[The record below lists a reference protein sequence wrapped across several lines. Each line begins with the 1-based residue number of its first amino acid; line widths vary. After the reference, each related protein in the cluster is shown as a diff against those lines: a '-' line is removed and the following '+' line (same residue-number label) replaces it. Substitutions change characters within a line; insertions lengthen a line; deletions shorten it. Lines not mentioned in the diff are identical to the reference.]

1 MTGHGPR
8 TLVNCLSAGSG
19 GSLSYVRNL
28 LPRLVAEAERQ
39 GMPSRFCFLHG
50 QQQRALFSEIDEAD
64 RIEVEESA
72 CSSPLRRYLWES
84 RHLPQ
89 VVASHSVGQVF
100 LPSQFGAIVDGI
112 ENVLMIRNMEPFFA
126 GRYRYALAKGVR
138 NRVLAPLSRRA
149 LIRADR
155 VIAVSAFSR
164 QYCLEG
170 IGIPER
176 KLSLVYHGRD
186 ASFSPERG
194 PHDAGVLAR
203 YGLADDYVF
212 SCGSMLPYRRFEDII
227 AAYGRLLSE
236 RPSLPPLILA
246 GGREDSR
253 YARLIETAAAK
264 TALPQAIR
272 HIGRLAYEDMQV
284 LYRNSLVF
292 VMSSEIEACPNVGI
306 EAMSSGCAILSSDNP
321 PLPEIF
327 QDAALYYP
335 ARNAAGLAARLAEL
349 LDSPQMRQQLSEL
362 ALERAAFFSWQRC
375 AEETLAVLSAST
387 CQAERRSGIP
397 ASLGA

>member
-1 MTGHGPR
+1 MTGHGQR

-39 GMPSRFCFLHG
+39 GMSSRFCFLHG
-50 QQQRALFSEIDEAD
+50 RQQRALFSEIDEAD
-64 RIEVEESA
+64 RIEVEEPA
-72 CSSPLRRYLWES
+72 CSSPLRRYLWEN
-84 RHLPQ
+84 RHLPR

-126 GRYRYALAKGVR
+126 RRYSYALAKDMR

-149 LIRADR
+149 LTRADR
-155 VIAVSAFSR
+155 VIAVSEFSR
-164 QYCLEG
+164 QYCLED

-194 PHDAGVLAR
+194 PHDADVLAR
-203 YGLADDYVF
+203 YGLADGYVF

-227 AAYGRLLSE
+227 AAYGRLLTE

-246 GGREDSR
+246 GGREDGG
-253 YARLIETAAAK
+253 YAHLVQAAIAK
-264 TALPQAIR
+264 TGSEGAIR

-335 ARNAAGLAARLAEL
+335 ARNAAALAARLAEL
-349 LDSPQMRQQLSEL
+349 LDSPQMRRQLSDR

>member
-1 MTGHGPR
+1 MTGRGQR

-39 GMPSRFCFLHG
+39 GMPGRFCFLHG
-50 QQQRALFSEIDEAD
+50 RQQRALFSEIDEAD
-64 RIEVEESA
+64 RIEVDESI
-72 CSSPLRRYLWES
+72 CSSPLRRYLWDS
-84 RHLPQ
+84 RRLPQ

-126 GRYRYALAKGVR
+126 RRYSYALAKNMR

-149 LIRADR
+149 LTRADR
-155 VIAVSAFSR
+155 VIAVSKFSR

-186 ASFSPERG
+186 ASFSPERR
-194 PHDAGVLAR
+194 PHDADALAR
-203 YGLADDYVF
+203 YGLADGYVF

-227 AAYGRLLSE
+227 AAYGRLLAE
-236 RPSLPPLILA
+236 RPNLPPLILA
-246 GGREDSR
+246 GGREDGG
-253 YARLIETAAAK
+253 YAHLVQAAIAN
-264 TALPQAIR
+264 TGSEGVIR

-327 QDAALYYP
+327 HDAALYYP
-335 ARNAAGLAARLAEL
+335 ARNAAALAARLAEL
-349 LDSPQMRQQLSEL
+349 LDSPQIRRQLSER

-387 CQAERRSGIP
+387 CQAERRSGFA
-397 ASLGA
+397 ASVGA

>member
-1 MTGHGPR
+1 MTRHGQR

-39 GMPSRFCFLHG
+39 GMPGRFCFLHG
-50 QQQRALFSEIDEAD
+50 RQQRALFSEIDEAD
-64 RIEVEESA
+64 RIEVDESA

-89 VVASHSVGQVF
+89 VVARHSVGQVF

-126 GRYRYALAKGVR
+126 GRYSYALAKGVR

-149 LIRADR
+149 LTRADR
-155 VIAVSAFSR
+155 VIAVTTVSR
-164 QYCLEG
+164 QYCLED

-186 ASFSPERG
+186 ASFSGGRSPR
-194 PHDAGVLAR
+194 DAEVLAR
-203 YGLADDYVF
+203 YGLADGYIF
-212 SCGSMLPYRRFEDII
+212 SCGSMLPYRRFEDVI
-227 AAYGRLLSE
+227 AAYGRLLTE
-236 RPSLPPLILA
+236 RPNLPPLILA

-253 YARLIETAAAK
+253 YARLIGTAAAK
-264 TALPQAIR
+264 TAPRQ
-272 HIGRLAYEDMQV
+272 AYEDMQV

-292 VMSSEIEACPNVGI
+292 VMSSEIEACPNVSI

-335 ARNAAGLAARLAEL
+335 ARNAAALAARLAEL
-349 LDSPQMRQQLSEL
+349 LDSRPMRQQLPDR
-362 ALERAAFFSWQRC
+362 ALERAAFFSWQKC
-375 AEETLAVLSAST
+375 AEETLAVLSASAR
-387 CQAERRSGIP
+387 QAERRSGMA
-397 ASLGA
+397 ASIGA

>member
-1 MTGHGPR
+1 MTGHGQR

-39 GMPSRFCFLHG
+39 GMPGRFCFLHG
-50 QQQRALFSEIDEAD
+50 RQQRALFSEIDEAD
-64 RIEVEESA
+64 RIEVDESI

-84 RHLPQ
+84 RRLPQ
-89 VVASHSVGQVF
+89 VVASHSVGQIF

-126 GRYRYALAKGVR
+126 RRYSYALVKDLR

-149 LIRADR
+149 LTRADR

-164 QYCLEG
+164 QYCLDD
-170 IGIPER
+170 IAIPER

-186 ASFSPERG
+186 ASFSPDRG
-194 PHDAGVLAR
+194 PHDADVLAR
-203 YGLADDYVF
+203 YGLADGYVF
-212 SCGSMLPYRRFEDII
+212 SCGSMLPYRRFEDLI
-227 AAYGRLLSE
+227 AAYGRLLAE
-236 RPSLPPLILA
+236 RPNLPPLILA
-246 GGREDSR
+246 GGREDGG
-253 YARLIETAAAK
+253 YAHQVQAAIAN
-264 TALPQAIR
+264 TGSEGGIR

-306 EAMSSGCAILSSDNP
+306 EAMSSGCASLSSDNP

-349 LDSPQMRQQLSEL
+349 LDSRPMRQRLSDR
-362 ALERAAFFSWQRC
+362 ALERAAFFSWQTC
-375 AEETLAVLSAST
+375 AEETLAVLSASAP
-387 CQAERRSGIP
+387 QAERRSGIP
-397 ASLGA
+397 ASVGA

>member
-1 MTGHGPR
+1 MTQRGQR

-28 LPRLVAEAERQ
+28 LPRLVVEAERQ
-39 GMPSRFCFLHG
+39 GMPGRFCFLHG
-50 QQQRALFSEIDEAD
+50 RQQRALFSEIDEAD
-64 RIEVEESA
+64 RIEVDESI

-84 RHLPQ
+84 RCLPQ

-126 GRYRYALAKGVR
+126 RRYSYALAKDMR

-149 LIRADR
+149 LTRADR
-155 VIAVSAFSR
+155 VIAVSEFSR
-164 QYCLEG
+164 QYCLED

-186 ASFSPERG
+186 ASFSPECG
-194 PHDAGVLAR
+194 PHDADVLAR
-203 YGLADDYVF
+203 YGLADGYVF
-212 SCGSMLPYRRFEDII
+212 SCGSMLPYRRFEDLI
-227 AAYGRLLSE
+227 AAYGRLLAE
-236 RPSLPPLILA
+236 RPNLPPLILA
-246 GGREDSR
+246 GGREDGG
-253 YARLIETAAAK
+253 YAHLVQAAIAN
-264 TALPQAIR
+264 TGSEGAIR

-335 ARNAAGLAARLAEL
+335 ARNAAALAARLAEL
-349 LDSPQMRQQLSEL
+349 LDSRPMRQQLSDH
-362 ALERAAFFSWQRC
+362 ALERAAFFSWQTC
-375 AEETLAVLSAST
+375 AEETLAVLSASAP
-387 CQAERRSGIP
+387 QAERRSGIP